1 VPKLAG
7 QNTFAVLPKRWIVE
21 RTFAWL
27 VRYRRL
33 RADYETAAQSS
44 RAWIH
49 IAAIHRMVR
58 RLSR

>member
-1 VPKLAG
+1 
-7 QNTFAVLPKRWIVE
+7 
-21 RTFAWL
+21 L